1 MGNKSVTIITIFG
14 NVSIF
19 HIGNVSTRRTKKRR
33 HRQYKMIVSIGEI
46 LADMV
51 GKKAERSIR
60 FKCFAGGA
68 PFNVACGVAK
78 LGGNVKFI
86 GCVGKDEIGIFLKEY
101 AADVVGLDSEIY
113 TDSERNTTL
122 AFVTLSESGER
133 SFSFF
138 RKNTADYALDI
149 SMVKP
154 SLEKADI
161 VHIGSLMLSEKRGRM
176 FAEEVAALVKGAGKL
191 LSFDVNFREDIFESK
206 DAAKAVYAPWLER
219 ADILKL
225 SEEESEMFFGKDG
238 ELPLLKLSSGKKI
251 FVTLG
256 KKGAKLYENGTMRE
270 CGTIDV
276 RVVDTNGAG
285 DAFYAGVLRQI
296 DGGEKDGGRILRYA
310 NVCGALTTAK
320 YGATESLPCGGEVVK
335 YL

>member
-1 MGNKSVTIITIFG
+1 
-14 NVSIF
+14 
-19 HIGNVSTRRTKKRR
+19 
-33 HRQYKMIVSIGEI
+33 MIVSIGEI

-51 GKKAERSIR
+51 GKKAEKSVR
-60 FKCFAGGA
+60 FECFAGGA

-78 LGGNVKFI
+78 LGGNIKFV
-86 GCVGKDEIGIFLKEY
+86 GCVGNDEIGVFLKEY
-101 AADVVGLDSEIY
+101 AAGVDGLGSEIY

-138 RKNTADYALDI
+138 RKNTADFALDI

-161 VHIGSLMLSEKRGRM
+161 VHIGSLMLSEKRGRA
-176 FAEEVAALVKGAGKL
+176 FAEKIAALVKGAGKL
-191 LSFDVNFREDIFESK
+191 LSFDVNFREDIFK
-206 DAAKAVYAPWLER
+206 DKETAKAFYAPWLER

-225 SEEESEMFFGKDG
+225 SEEESEMFFGEDK
-238 ELPLLKLSSGKKI
+238 EKSLLKLSVGKKI

-256 KKGAKLYENGTMRE
+256 KNGAALYENGTMSE

-276 RVVDTNGAG
+276 RVIDTNGAG
-285 DAFYAGVLRQI
+285 DAFYAGALRKI
-296 DGGEKDGGRILRYA
+296 DGGEKDGGKILRYA
-310 NVCGALTTAK
+310 NICGALATTK
-320 YGATESLPCGGEVVK
+320 HGATEALPFGSEVEK

>member
-1 MGNKSVTIITIFG
+1 
-14 NVSIF
+14 
-19 HIGNVSTRRTKKRR
+19 
-33 HRQYKMIVSIGEI
+33 MIVSIGEI

-51 GKKAERSIR
+51 GKKAEKSVR
-60 FKCFAGGA
+60 FECFAGGA

-78 LGGNVKFI
+78 LGGNIKFV
-86 GCVGKDEIGIFLKEY
+86 GCVGNDEIGVFLKEY
-101 AADVVGLDSEIY
+101 AADVVGLGSEIY

-138 RKNTADYALDI
+138 RKNTADYAFDI
-149 SMVKP
+149 SMAETSVR
-154 SLEKADI
+154 EADI

-191 LSFDVNFREDIFESK
+191 LSFDVNFREDLFEST
-206 DAAKAVYAPWLER
+206 DTAKTVYAPWLER

-225 SEEESEMFFGKDG
+225 SEEEAEMFFGKNRERALS
-238 ELPLLKLSSGKKI
+238 ELSVGKKI

-285 DAFYAGVLRQI
+285 DAFYAGALRQI
-296 DGGEKDGGRILRYA
+296 DGGEKDGDKILRYA
-310 NVCGALTTAK
+310 NICGALATAK
-320 YGATESLPCGGEVVK
+320 HGATESLPCGSEVAK

>member
-1 MGNKSVTIITIFG
+1 
-14 NVSIF
+14 
-19 HIGNVSTRRTKKRR
+19 
-33 HRQYKMIVSIGEI
+33 MIVSIGEI

-51 GKKAERSIR
+51 GKKAEKSVR
-60 FKCFAGGA
+60 FECFAGGA

-78 LGGNVKFI
+78 LGGNIKFV
-86 GCVGKDEIGIFLKEY
+86 GCVGNDEIGVFLKEY
-101 AADVVGLDSEIY
+101 AAGVDGLGSEIY

-138 RKNTADYALDI
+138 RKNTADYAFDI
-149 SMVKP
+149 SMAETSVR
-154 SLEKADI
+154 EADI

-225 SEEESEMFFGKDG
+225 SEEEAEMFFGKNRERALS
-238 ELPLLKLSSGKKI
+238 ELSVGKKI

-256 KKGAKLYENGTMRE
+256 KNGAALYENGTMRE

-276 RVVDTNGAG
+276 RVIDTNGAG
-285 DAFYAGVLRQI
+285 DAFYAGALRQI
-296 DGGEKDGGRILRYA
+296 DGGEKDGGKILRYA
-310 NVCGALTTAK
+310 NICGALATAK
-320 YGATESLPCGGEVVK
+320 HGATEALPFGSEVEK